1 MLPVYFIVN
10 FKPFGKQMFIVIII
24 FVIVTMSLT
33 PILSS
38 FENIVEGTRYEDYT
52 SISKTDDG
60 VNIFRVLV
68 AMVPVALSFIYYKK
82 LKEDKENKYLVNF
95 SILNLLILVL
105 AMQSTIIS
113 RFTMYFE
120 LYNLLLYPK
129 FLKVFKKE
137 ERYIFVFL
145 LCLCFFIYMVLLLP
159 VDSNLLPYRFCWEK

>member
-1 MLPVYFIVN
+1 
-10 FKPFGKQMFIVIII
+10 MFIVIII